1 MRPLTSRH
9 TTRVLQRFCSLLLV
23 IAASAVAAQG
33 QSYQGGLRG
42 AAHDASGAVVVGVEL
57 LLTNEE
63 TNTARSGVTNSGGEY
78 AFANVLP
85 GLYTLTAT
93 KNGYKKYEHKN

>member
-9 TTRVLQRFCSLLLV
+9 TNRVLQIFCSLLLF

-42 AAHDASGAVVVGVEL
+42 AVHDASGAVVVGVEL
-57 LLTNEE
+57 VLTNEE
-63 TNTARSGVTNSGGEY
+63 TNTARSGVTNSEGEY
-78 AFANVLP
+78 AMAPAQP
-85 GLYTLTAT
+85 G
-93 KNGYKKYEHKN
+93 